1 MLPLILSIVFM
12 SLGAISLVLFLVG
25 KLKGYSV
32 KETLI
37 KSVASLFFIATASV
51 GLYFKGGHILPL
63 FVELG
68 LICGLLGDIW
78 LELKYVFRQEE
89 RLFTY
94 AGFVSFTLGHILYI
108 TGMFLEF
115 YQGNNVL
122 YTALPLAVGI
132 LMGIA
137 NLFIAKPL
145 KLDLSGYKMI
155 CFIYGSLLFSLFT
168 VTVSLNIMY
177 RFQNV
182 TLIMLLSGAVL
193 FVLSDLILS
202 GTYFGKG
209 KDKPFDLI
217 SNAITYYMAQFV
229 IAFSLYFL

>member
-1 MLPLILSIVFM
+1 MVALILSIVFM

-37 KSVASLFFIATASV
+37 KSIASLFFIATAGV
-51 GLYFKGGHILPL
+51 GLHFKGAHILPL
-63 FVELG
+63 FVILG

-78 LELKYVFRQEE
+78 LELKYVFKEE
-89 RLFTY
+89 DELFTY
-94 AGFVSFTLGHILYI
+94 AGFISFLIGHVLYI

-115 YQGNNVL
+115 YHGENVL
-122 YTALPLAVGI
+122 YVILPLAIG
-132 LMGIA
+132 LLCGFG

-145 KLDLSGYKMI
+145 KLQFGKYKLI
-155 CFIYGSLLFSLFT
+155 CFLYGSVLFSFFA
-168 VTVSLNIMY
+168 VIMSLNILY
-177 RFQNV
+177 RFQNT
-182 TLIMLLSGAVL
+182 TLLVLIGGGVL

-202 GTYFGKG
+202 GTYFGEG
-209 KDKPFDLI
+209 KDRPFDLI
-217 SNAITYYMAQFV
+217 SNAITYYCAQYA